1 LKARRTHGRAIARV
15 AMTSAKA
22 FACAMCGAPA
32 TMTCGGC
39 AGFAYC
45 AEACLRSHW
54 ASGHAEACARVAR
67 DVAATAA
74 VRAAHDVD
82 ALAWWRVAVVHVD
95 EGLATA
101 CDALGACHGV
111 GAFRRECACFRG
123 VPFGTLPRDADDADD
138 ADADETFE
146 GADVCMHRAPR
157 SRSRTHS
164 TVVTGVESLS
174 IPANTWLDVYA
185 RLGAPRTSR
194 AAIAFSAAAT
204 TARFAEKVL
213 LRAANEREGF
223 SRRDGRS
230 NARTNETHDDGDES
244 SSASSSSSSGS
255 NAFSNAFKPRRPRRL
270 PFVIH
275 LLGAEK
281 ELDQASA
288 FARFLSR
295 VWRGDSF
302 RALVARDVEVHMVGP
317 EVPEGWRPVVSLD
330 GDENGERD
338 DAPRVSVF
346 GHKGLYHDAVRE
358 AETRRAR
365 ENDVRAKTTLATA
378 PDLVVCPDAGIAAFA
393 SWVPTIDLVLRL
405 GAPALVTDL
414 TAEAARMAAD
424 IWRRRAARMFPTRK
438 NNASAGSSADVAL
451 NPFRRVMSA
460 RGNDTQAP
468 TYGNGF
474 GFEWVPGEGVEP
486 L

>member
-1 LKARRTHGRAIARV
+1 MKARRTHGRAIARV

-194 AAIAFSAAAT
+194 AALAFSAAAT

-213 LRAANEREGF
+213 VRAANERERFG
-223 SRRDGRS
+223 RDGRS
-230 NARTNETHDDGDES
+230 NARTNET
-244 SSASSSSSSGS
+244 SSSGQ
-255 NAFSNAFKPRRPRRL
+255 NAFSSKRPRS

>member
-1 LKARRTHGRAIARV
+1 MKARRTHGRAIARV

-123 VPFGTLPRDADDADD
+123 VPFGTLPVDADDADD
-138 ADADETFE
+138 ADDDETFE
-146 GADVCMHRAPR
+146 GADVCMNSYTALR

-164 TVVTGVESLS
+164 TVVTDAESQHVS

-194 AAIAFSAAAT
+194 AALAFSAAAT

-213 LRAANEREGF
+213 LLVRAANEREGF
-223 SRRDGRS
+223 
-230 NARTNETHDDGDES
+230 ETV
-244 SSASSSSSSGS
+244 
-255 NAFSNAFKPRRPRRL
+255 NPRRL

-302 RALVARDVEVHMVGP
+302 RALFRARDVEVHMVGP
-317 EVPEGWRPVVSLD
+317 EVPEGWRPVVSRD
-330 GDENGERD
+330 ENGDENGETRD
-338 DAPRVSVF
+338 AHSPRVSVF

-358 AETRRAR
+358 AETRREKNEN

-438 NNASAGSSADVAL
+438 KNASDGSSADVAL

>member
-1 LKARRTHGRAIARV
+1 
-15 AMTSAKA
+15 M
-22 FACAMCGAPA
+22 
-32 TMTCGGC
+32 
-39 AGFAYC
+39 
-45 AEACLRSHW
+45 
-54 ASGHAEACARVAR
+54 
-67 DVAATAA
+67 
-74 VRAAHDVD
+74 
-82 ALAWWRVAVVHVD
+82 
-95 EGLATA
+95 
-101 CDALGACHGV
+101 
-111 GAFRRECACFRG
+111 
-123 VPFGTLPRDADDADD
+123 
-138 ADADETFE
+138 
-146 GADVCMHRAPR
+146 
-157 SRSRTHS
+157 
-164 TVVTGVESLS
+164 
-174 IPANTWLDVYA
+174 
-185 RLGAPRTSR
+185 
-194 AAIAFSAAAT
+194 
-204 TARFAEKVL
+204 
-213 LRAANEREGF
+213 
-223 SRRDGRS
+223 
-230 NARTNETHDDGDES
+230 
-244 SSASSSSSSGS
+244 
-255 NAFSNAFKPRRPRRL
+255 
-270 PFVIH
+270 IH

-317 EVPEGWRPVVSLD
+317 EVPEGWRPVVLD
-330 GDENGERD
+330 GDENDERD

-393 SWVPTIDLVLRL
+393 SWVPTIDMVLRL

>member
-1 LKARRTHGRAIARV
+1 
-15 AMTSAKA
+15 MTSAKA

-45 AEACLRSHW
+45 DEACLRSHW

-164 TVVTGVESLS
+164 TVVTGAESLS

-230 NARTNETHDDGDES
+230 NARTNETHDDGD
-244 SSASSSSSSGS
+244 SSSSSGP
-255 NAFSNAFKPRRPRRL
+255 NAFSSRRPKRL

-295 VWRGDSF
+295 VWRGESF

-330 GDENGERD
+330 GDESDERD

-365 ENDVRAKTTLATA
+365 EDDVRAKTTLATA

-414 TAEAARMAAD
+414 TAEAARLAAK
-424 IWRRRAARMFPTRK
+424 IWQTRAALFSQAPREKKSVAAF
-438 NNASAGSSADVAL
+438 GSDAYSVAL

-468 TYGNGF
+468 TYANGF
-474 GFEWVPGEGVEP
+474 GFQWVPGVGVEP

>member
-1 LKARRTHGRAIARV
+1 
-15 AMTSAKA
+15 
-22 FACAMCGAPA
+22 
-32 TMTCGGC
+32 MTCGGC

-54 ASGHAEACARVAR
+54 TSGHAEACARVER

-74 VRAAHDVD
+74 VRAAHDVE

-101 CDALGACHGV
+101 CDALGECHGV
-111 GAFRRECACFRG
+111 GAFRRECGCFRRE
-123 VPFGTLPRDADDADD
+123 PFGTLPESAAAHR
-138 ADADETFE
+138 DETFE
-146 GADVCMHRAPR
+146 DTTNASGGQHRTATGAETHAPK
-157 SRSRTHS
+157 TTPHDPLDLAC
-164 TVVTGVESLS
+164 V
-174 IPANTWLDVYA
+174 PAKTWSEMYA
-185 RLGAPRTSR
+185 RLGAPPTSR
-194 AAIAFSAAAT
+194 AAMVFSAAAT
-204 TARFAEKVL
+204 TARFAERIL
-213 LRAANEREGF
+213 LARARDPPRERIRFPARAA
-223 SRRDGRS
+223 RDVS
-230 NARTNETHDDGDES
+230 DV
-244 SSASSSSSSGS
+244 AS
-255 NAFSNAFKPRRPRRL
+255 KQKL
-270 PFVIH
+270 VIH

-451 NPFRRVMSA
+451 NPFRRVLSA
-460 RGNDTQAP
+460 RGNDTTAP
-468 TYGNGF
+468 TYANGF
-474 GFEWVPGEGVEP
+474 GFAWVPGEGVAP